1 MRLFYDAHIE
11 LDAATHQL
19 SEEES
24 KHIVRVLRM
33 QEGDELALVNGK
45 GGYFETKIS
54 IAHPKRCQVEIVKA
68 EQSEPLK
75 HDLHIALG
83 PTKVMDRI
91 EWFVEKATEIGIT
104 EISFIQGKNSE
115 RVKLKLDRIEKKVIS
130 AMKQSKRRFLPK
142 INELVS
148 VSDFI
153 QQYPD
158 GLIAHCEE
166 GEKSTILE
174 SFQLLNCP
182 ILIGPE
188 GDFTLDEIEL
198 AMENGYKTITLG
210 ENRLRTETAALY
222 ACVCAQLK
230 IDINNGE

>member
-1 MRLFYDAHIE
+1 MRLFYDPHID
-11 LDAATHQL
+11 LAAEMHQL

-33 QEGDELALVNGK
+33 QEGDQLAIINGK
-45 GGYFETKIS
+45 GGYTETEIA
-54 IAHPKRCQVEIVKA
+54 IAHPKRCTVKLLKS
-68 EQSEPLK
+68 EQSEALN
-75 HDLHIALG
+75 HELHIALG

-104 EISFIQGKNSE
+104 EISFISGKNSE
-115 RVKLKLDRIEKKVIS
+115 RIKLKSDRIEKKAIS
-130 AMKQSKRRFLPK
+130 AMKQSKRRFLPT
-142 INELVS
+142 INSLVS

-153 QQYPD
+153 KSHPN
-158 GLIAHCEE
+158 GLIAHCAEGE
-166 GEKSTILE
+166 GEKYTILE
-174 SFQLLNCP
+174 VFEATNCP

-188 GDFTLDEIEL
+188 GDFTSDEIAL
-198 AMENGYKTITLG
+198 ALENGYKTITLG

-230 IDINNGE
+230 IDSL

>member
-1 MRLFYDAHIE
+1 MRTFYDSHIE
-11 LDAATHQL
+11 LGSKTHQL

-33 QEGDELALVNGK
+33 TEGDQLAIVNGK
-45 GGYFETKIS
+45 GGYFETEIVG
-54 IAHPKRCQVEIVKA
+54 AHPKRCTVSILNS

-75 HDLHIALG
+75 HELHIALG
-83 PTKVMDRI
+83 PTKLMDRI

-104 EISFIQGKNSE
+104 EISFISGKNSE
-115 RVKLKLDRIEKKVIS
+115 RVKMKPERIEKKVIS

-142 INELVS
+142 INTLVS
-148 VSDFI
+148 VSEFI
-153 QQYPD
+153 KEHPN
-158 GLIAHCEE
+158 GLIAHCED
-166 GEKSTILE
+166 GEKSTILD
-174 SFQLLNCP
+174 SFELINCP

-188 GDFTLDEIEL
+188 GDFTQDEILL
-198 AMENGYKTITLG
+198 ALENGYKTITLG

-230 IDINNGE
+230 IDSI

>member
-1 MRLFYDAHIE
+1 MRLFYDSHIE
-11 LDAATHQL
+11 LGAETHQL

-33 QEGDELALVNGK
+33 NEGDQLAIVNGK
-45 GGYFETKIS
+45 GGYFETEIS
-54 IAHPKRCQVEIVKA
+54 MAHPKRCAVSILKS
-68 EQSEPLK
+68 EQSEPLE
-75 HDLHIALG
+75 HELHIALG
-83 PTKVMDRI
+83 PTKLMDRI

-104 EISFIQGKNSE
+104 EISFISGKNSE
-115 RVKLKLDRIEKKVIS
+115 RVKMKPERIQKKAIS

-142 INELVS
+142 INSLVS
-148 VSDFI
+148 VSEFI
-153 QQYPD
+153 KEHPN

-166 GEKSTILE
+166 GEKSTILD
-174 SFQLLNCP
+174 SFQVINCP

-188 GDFTLDEIEL
+188 GDFTSDEISL
-198 AMENGYKTITLG
+198 ALENGYKTITLG

-230 IDINNGE
+230 IDLS

>member
-1 MRLFYDAHIE
+1 MRLFYDSHIE
-11 LDAATHQL
+11 LDSETHQL

-33 QEGDELALVNGK
+33 KEGDQLAIVNGK
-45 GGYFETKIS
+45 GGYFETEIS
-54 IAHPKRCQVEIVKA
+54 MAHPKRCTVSILKA

-75 HDLHIALG
+75 HELHIALG
-83 PTKVMDRI
+83 PTKLMDRI

-104 EISFIQGKNSE
+104 EISFISGKNSE
-115 RVKLKLDRIEKKVIS
+115 RVKMKPERILKKAIS

-148 VSDFI
+148 VTEFI
-153 QQYPD
+153 KEHPN

-166 GEKSTILE
+166 GEKSTILD
-174 SFQLLNCP
+174 SFEPRNCP

-188 GDFTLDEIEL
+188 GDFTPNEIEL
-198 AMENGYKTITLG
+198 ALQNGYKTITLG

-222 ACVCAQLK
+222 ACVAAQLK
-230 IDINNGE
+230 IDSI

>member
-1 MRLFYDAHIE
+1 MRLFYDSHITLGAE
-11 LDAATHQL
+11 TFQL

-33 QEGDELALVNGK
+33 NEGDQLAIVNGK
-45 GGYFETKIS
+45 GGYFETEITL
-54 IAHPKRCQVEIVKA
+54 AHPKRCTVSILNS
-68 EQSEPLK
+68 EQSEIPK
-75 HDLHIALG
+75 HELHIALG
-83 PTKVMDRI
+83 PTKLMERI

-104 EISFIQGKNSE
+104 EISFVSGKNSE
-115 RVKLKLDRIEKKVIS
+115 RVKMKPERIEKKVIS

-142 INELVS
+142 INDLIS
-148 VSDFI
+148 VSEFI
-153 QQYPD
+153 QKHPN

-166 GEKSTILE
+166 GEKSTILDV
-174 SFQLLNCP
+174 FQVTNCP

-188 GDFTLDEIEL
+188 GDFTKDEIDL
-198 AMENGYKTITLG
+198 ALENGYKTITLG

-230 IDINNGE
+230 IDSI

>member
-1 MRLFYDAHIE
+1 MRLFYDSHIE
-11 LDAATHQL
+11 LDAETHQL

-33 QEGDELALVNGK
+33 SEGDQLAIVNGK
-45 GGYFETKIS
+45 GGYFETEIS
-54 IAHPKRCQVEIVKA
+54 VAHPKRCTVSVLST

-75 HDLHIALG
+75 HELHIALG
-83 PTKVMDRI
+83 PTKLMDRI

-104 EISFIQGKNSE
+104 EISFISGKNSE
-115 RVKLKLDRIEKKVIS
+115 RVKMKPERILKKVIS

-142 INELVS
+142 INELVT
-148 VSDFI
+148 VSEFI
-153 QQYPD
+153 TAHPN

-166 GEKSTILE
+166 GEKLTILD
-174 SFQLLNCP
+174 SFELTSCP

-188 GDFTLDEIEL
+188 GDFTPSEIEL
-198 AMENGYKTITLG
+198 AQKNGYRAITLG
-210 ENRLRTETAALY
+210 ENRLRTETAALC

-230 IDINNGE
+230 IDSKNA

>member
-1 MRLFYDAHIE
+1 MRLFYDSHIT
-11 LDAATHQL
+11 LDAETFQL

-33 QEGDELALVNGK
+33 NEGDQLAIVNGK
-45 GGYFETKIS
+45 GGYFETEITM
-54 IAHPKRCQVEIVKA
+54 AHPKRCMVSILKS
-68 EQSEPLK
+68 EQSETPK
-75 HDLHIALG
+75 NELHIALG
-83 PTKVMDRI
+83 PTKLMERI

-104 EISFIQGKNSE
+104 EISFVSGKNSE
-115 RVKLKLDRIEKKVIS
+115 RVKMKPDRIEKKAIS

-142 INELVS
+142 INELIS
-148 VSDFI
+148 VSEFI
-153 QQYPD
+153 QKHPN

-166 GEKSTILE
+166 GEKSTILDT
-174 SFQLLNCP
+174 FQPTNCP

-188 GDFTLDEIEL
+188 GDFTQDEIEL
-198 AMENGYKTITLG
+198 ALENGYKTITLG

-230 IDINNGE
+230 IDSL